1 MVGKYKAKAEARREK
16 VLIIFR
22 GKESLQISPEVM
34 IQKGL
39 LFILERKTT
48 KRGWQI

>member
-1 MVGKYKAKAEARREK
+1 MVGKDKAKAEARREK
-16 VLIIFR
+16 VLIFR
-22 GKESLQISPEVM
+22 GKESLQLSPEVM